1 MARKL
6 QVVREPEQRTLDL
19 RVAVADAIKSMPWLG
34 DSDKALRDLAAKYA
48 DEIERATDTAEE
60 LERTWEHAGGDMDI
74 LRRLGRLEAKA
85 NVVEVVAK
93 LGPQLLNVLRELGGT
108 PKSRGELGADK
119 PVGGRLAQLRQA
131 AGKHTP

>member
-1 MARKL
+1 MSRKL
-6 QVVREPEQRTLDL
+6 QVVREPERRTLDL
-19 RVAVADAIKSMPWLG
+19 RQAVADSIASMHWLG
-34 DSDKALRDLAAKYA
+34 ESDKALRDLAAKYA
-48 DEIERATDTAEE
+48 DEIERATDAAADLDRMWE
-60 LERTWEHAGGDMDI
+60 LAGGDMDV

-108 PKSRGELGADK
+108 PKTRGELGADK
-119 PVGGRLAQLRQA
+119 PIGGRLAQLRQA